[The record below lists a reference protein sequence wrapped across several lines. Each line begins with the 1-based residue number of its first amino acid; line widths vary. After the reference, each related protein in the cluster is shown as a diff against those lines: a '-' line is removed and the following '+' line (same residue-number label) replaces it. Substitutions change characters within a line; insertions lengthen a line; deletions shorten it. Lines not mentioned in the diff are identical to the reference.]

1 MCVRDYVIYPIKLHN
16 SIWIGQIRN
25 NVYMKKG
32 SKNKT
37 VAIFE
42 GSQIRRH
49 WDDEKELWYFSV
61 SDVIAVLTKSVN
73 PVVYWRKLKE
83 RLLKEG
89 GNETVTKCH
98 GLKMIAPDGKMRL
111 TDAADTEVK
120 MLKNCISKEN

>member
-1 MCVRDYVIYPIKLHN
+1 
-16 SIWIGQIRN
+16 
-25 NVYMKKG
+25 MKKG

-120 MLKNCISKEN
+120 MLKYCISKEN